1 MVRDVAPA
9 PCEAINSQPAMQ
21 PYPKGTIA
29 GVHHSLRRRPQRL
42 MTSLSTTSRQQRPA
56 SNGWLRSPLAN
67 QIKAPVVCVGLTL
80 AMWQLLAQFN
90 SDGFPGPINVIQ
102 QTWTPYIT
110 QPFFD
115 DGGTSKGLGLQLLIS
130 LQRVAVGYCLAA
142 VVGIAAGMA
151 IGLNRFL
158 RRGFDP
164 LIQVLR
170 TVPPLAW
177 LPISLLLFQQADTAA
192 IFVIFITAVWPIII
206 NTAVGINEIPEDYT
220 NVARVLRLRK
230 RNYLV
235 DILMPATA
243 PYVFTGLRIAIG
255 LAWLAIVAAE
265 MLKADGG
272 IGFFIWDAYNAG
284 GDSSTSQIILA
295 IVVIGLVGLGLDRLV
310 GAMGQLV
317 AKGGR

>member
-1 MVRDVAPA
+1 MSTALANGRKRQPLH
-9 PCEAINSQPAMQ
+9 NS
-21 PYPKGTIA
+21 
-29 GVHHSLRRRPQRL
+29 
-42 MTSLSTTSRQQRPA
+42 
-56 SNGWLRSPLAN
+56 WLRSPLAR
-67 QIKAPVVCVGLTL
+67 QIKAPLVCIGLTL
-80 AMWQLLAQFN
+80 VVWQLLCLAKP
-90 SDGFPGPINVIQ
+90 DGFPGPIQVIT
-102 QTWTPYIT
+102 QTWDPYISK
-110 QPFFD
+110 PFYD
-115 DGGTSKGLGLQLLIS
+115 DGGTAKGLGIQIFIS
-130 LQRVAVGYCLAA
+130 LKRVAVGYFLAA

-151 IGLNRFL
+151 IGLNDFL

-177 LPISLLLFQQADTAA
+177 LPISLLLLQQADSAA
-192 IFVIFITAVWPIII
+192 IFVIFITAVWPIVI
-206 NTAVGINEIPEDYT
+206 NTAVGIQEIPQDYT

-230 RNYLV
+230 RSYLT

-243 PYVFTGLRIAIG
+243 PYVFTGLRISVG

-295 IVVIGLVGLGLDRLV
+295 ILYVGIVGLILDRLV
-310 GAMGQLV
+310 GMLGNRV
-317 AKGGR
+317 AGGGR